1 MLKREGVD
9 VNSFASSIRLQRKL
23 DEKGLN
29 EERIESFVENMDVHC
44 FKRDLKP
51 EEFVNTINKV
61 SVLSDNLEISVDEL
75 PEYVNQEQE
84 RLKEI
89 RQEIID
95 LQRAKVFLCSN

>member
-1 MLKREGVD
+1 VILKREGVD

-23 DEKGLN
+23 DEKGLS
-29 EERIESFVENMDVHC
+29 EERIESFVENMDDHC

-84 RLKEI
+84 RLKDI

-95 LQRAKVFLCSN
+95 LQSIFTISLQ

>member
-1 MLKREGVD
+1 VD

-23 DEKGLN
+23 DEKGLS

-84 RLKEI
+84 RLKDI

-95 LQRAKVFLCSN
+95 LQSIFTISLQ